1 MLRSFAVRFLL
12 IFSLAALLVG
22 CKVEMYTGLS
32 EEQANQM
39 LSTLLR
45 RGIAA
50 EKVAA
55 GKDGYTLSVE
65 DEQLVLALQVL
76 KENSLPRESF
86 KSLGDVFGGDGMISS
101 SSEEQARLA
110 YALSQELA
118 DTF

>member
-22 CKVEMYTGLS
+22 YKVEMYTGLS

-76 KENSLPRESF
+76 K
-86 KSLGDVFGGDGMISS
+86 
-101 SSEEQARLA
+101 
-110 YALSQELA
+110 
-118 DTF
+118 